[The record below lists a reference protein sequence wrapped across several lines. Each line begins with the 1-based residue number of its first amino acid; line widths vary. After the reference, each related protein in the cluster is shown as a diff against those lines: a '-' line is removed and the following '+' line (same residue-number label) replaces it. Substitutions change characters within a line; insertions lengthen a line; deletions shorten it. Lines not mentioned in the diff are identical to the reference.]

1 MAVNT
6 SIHLYVIN
14 LDRDIDR
21 WDSVLNES
29 AHGFIETHRVKA
41 IDARDLP
48 SQDFVAP
55 GVHAAWL
62 SHLKAINAFLETGL
76 DFAIIAEDD
85 FHIKKPSDLLTYIKT
100 LSNLDWD
107 MVQFGFL
114 KPGIDTRIKLLI
126 SYFESIIFKYLG
138 ILSQMPGLASR
149 KFSSR
154 MRVRQSLTTPKGFV
168 IDDCQPGA
176 HFYLVTRSFCQS
188 ISTLNNPQFLSI
200 DDFYTALSRMRTFRM
215 LRVKKNLV
223 TQKPFTAWAGPRFK
237 RSL

>member
-1 MAVNT
+1 MNT
-6 SIHLYVIN
+6 PIHLYVIN
-14 LDRDIDR
+14 LDRDVDR
-21 WDSVLNES
+21 WNSVLNES
-29 AHGFIETHRVKA
+29 SHSFLETHRIKA
-41 IDARDLP
+41 IDAHDLLG
-48 SQDFVAP
+48 QDFVAL

-62 SHLKAINAFLETGL
+62 SHIKAMNAFLESGL
-76 DFAIIAEDD
+76 EFAIIAEDD
-85 FHIKKPSDLLTYIKT
+85 FHIKRPSDLLSHIKA
-100 LSNLDWD
+100 LANLDWD

-126 SYFESIIFKYLG
+126 ARVERVVFIYLG
-138 ILSQMPGLASR
+138 ILSQVPGFSSR

-154 MRVRQSLTTPKGFV
+154 MRVRQSLATPRGFI

-176 HFYLVTRSFCQS
+176 HFYLVRRSFCQS

-215 LRVKKNLV
+215 LRVKRNLV
-223 TQKPFTAWAGPRFK
+223 TQKPFSAWAGPRFK

>member
-1 MAVNT
+1 MNT
-6 SIHLYVIN
+6 TIHLFVIN
-14 LDRDIDR
+14 LDRDVDR

-29 AHGFIETHRVKA
+29 AHGFLKTQRVRA
-41 IDARDLP
+41 IDAHDLP
-48 SQDFVAP
+48 SQGFVAP

-62 SHLKAINAFLETGL
+62 SHMKAINAFLESNL

-85 FHIKKPSDLLTYIKT
+85 FHIKRPSGLLNYIKT

-114 KPGIDTRIKLLI
+114 NPGLDTRIKLLI
-126 SYFESIIFKYLG
+126 ARLDNVFFRYLG
-138 ILSQMPGLASR
+138 LLSQVPGFKSR

-154 MRVRQSLTTPKGFV
+154 MRVRQSLATPRGFI

-215 LRVKKNLV
+215 LRVKRNLV
-223 TQKPFTAWAGPRFK
+223 TQKPFSAWAGPRFK

>member
-1 MAVNT
+1 MP
-6 SIHLYVIN
+6 IHLYVIN
-14 LDRDIDR
+14 LDRDVDR
-21 WDSVLNES
+21 WNSVLNES
-29 AHGFIETHRVKA
+29 SHGFLETHRVKA
-41 IDARDLP
+41 IDAHDLSSP
-48 SQDFVAP
+48 DFVAL

-62 SHLKAINAFLETGL
+62 SHMKAMNTFLESDS

-85 FHIKKPSDLLTYIKT
+85 FHIKRPSDLLSYIKV

-126 SYFESIIFKYLG
+126 ARVDNLLFNYLG
-138 ILSQMPGLASR
+138 ILSQVPGFTNS

-154 MRVRQSLTTPKGFV
+154 MRVRQSLATPRGFV

-188 ISTLNNPQFLSI
+188 ISTLNDPQFLSI
-200 DDFYTALSRMRTFRM
+200 DDFYTALSRMRTFKM
-215 LRVKKNLV
+215 LRVKRNLV
-223 TQKPFTAWAGPRFK
+223 TQKPFSAWAGPRFK

>member
-1 MAVNT
+1 VNT
-6 SIHLYVIN
+6 PIHLYVIN
-14 LDRDIDR
+14 LDRDVDR
-21 WDSVLNES
+21 WDSVLKES
-29 AHGFIETHRVKA
+29 ALSFFEVRRVNA

-62 SHLKAINAFLETGL
+62 SHMKAMNIFLESDS

-85 FHIKKPSDLLTYIKT
+85 FHIKKPSDLLSYIRT

-126 SYFESIIFKYLG
+126 ARIDNTFFNYLG
-138 ILSQMPGLASR
+138 ILSRVPGFTNR

-154 MRVRQSLTTPKGFV
+154 MRVRQSLATPRDFI

-188 ISTLNNPQFLSI
+188 ISKLNNPQFLSI

-215 LRVKKNLV
+215 LRVRKNLV
-223 TQKPFTAWAGPRFK
+223 TQKPFSAWAGPRFK

>member
-1 MAVNT
+1 VNT
-6 SIHLYVIN
+6 PIHLYVIN
-14 LDRDIDR
+14 LERDVDR

-29 AHGFIETHRVKA
+29 AHSFIETHRISA

-62 SHLKAINAFLETGL
+62 SHMKAMDIFLKSDS

-85 FHIKKPSDLLTYIKT
+85 FHIKRPSDLLSHIQT
-100 LSNLDWD
+100 LSNLNWD

-126 SYFESIIFKYLG
+126 ADVDNLFFSILG
-138 ILSQMPGLASR
+138 RLSQIPGFATR
-149 KFSSR
+149 KFSAR
-154 MRVRQSLTTPKGFV
+154 MRVRQSLSTPRGFV

-215 LRVKKNLV
+215 LRIKRNLA
-223 TQKPFTAWAGPRFK
+223 TQKPFSAWAGPRFK